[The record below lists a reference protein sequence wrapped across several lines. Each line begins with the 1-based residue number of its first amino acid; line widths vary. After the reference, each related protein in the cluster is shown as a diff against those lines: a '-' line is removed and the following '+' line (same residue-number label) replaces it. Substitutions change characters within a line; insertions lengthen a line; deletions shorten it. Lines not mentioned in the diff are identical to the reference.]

1 MFDVSDFFPSESREQ
16 ILCLMMF
23 QESLISIDSG
33 RVDEVVEHLLQTNL
47 IYSKDSVKQIA
58 YNILQAASHRPWS
71 IKNLVSL
78 IKKLIDNAS
87 SDNCLSILKDFLIPT
102 DLMNQRWYRSFLLF
116 AISQKIISAE
126 ELINLMKSY
135 DVDEPLFLLYCW
147 FAPIIEKSDHDI
159 FLQLTDMLFKNK
171 NKLSKEFQFFIDKF
185 EQLRMN
191 NWELQREYFL
201 TGYYKGSLPYII
213 RNDNLDLLRSYFSQF
228 NVEIDYNMKVD
239 SSLFERCDFIRHN
252 PTLIQFA
259 AYYGSVKCFTYLLM
273 QNDIDIKITDDNG
286 INIFQFAIAGGN
298 QKIIEICEKL
308 KFENKGIIETAI
320 EFQRFDTM
328 VYFIEKYKININD
341 CDDSH
346 LSVLH
351 YAAKYNNV
359 KVILY
364 CLKNKVDVNLKDN
377 QVHFFVLMFLSY
389 L

>member
-273 QNDIDIKITDDNG
+273 QNDIDIKINSLSARKFGSQGQQRSCALAMKLSEANIIKDVTGEEPVILLDDVMSELDVNRQDY
-286 INIFQFAIAGGN
+286 ILNHLNSRQVFITCCDPATVLRM
-298 QKIIEICEKL
+298 CEGKT
-308 KFENKGIIETAI
+308 FH
-320 EFQRFDTM
+320 
-328 VYFIEKYKININD
+328 IEKGRLI
-341 CDDSH
+341 
-346 LSVLH
+346 
-351 YAAKYNNV
+351 
-359 KVILY
+359 
-364 CLKNKVDVNLKDN
+364 
-377 QVHFFVLMFLSY
+377 
-389 L
+389 